1 MRCILVIIPNFN
13 WIIIC
18 AFKLFEGW
26 KIFLNLD
33 SLQGAF
39 WEGRKALAPQALTVF
54 KADRAYDMND
64 LSKVTDDS
72 SYKEVDNMQL
82 VYLKLVVM

>member
-1 MRCILVIIPNFN
+1 MRSIIR
-13 WIIIC
+13 

-26 KIFLNLD
+26 QICLNLD

-72 SYKEVDNMQL
+72 SYKEDDQHIASLFEIRGNVKQE
-82 VYLKLVVM
+82 